1 VCTDD
6 ICQQADGIMK
16 AKDVRAM
23 DSAARK
29 KELHELLREQFNL
42 RMQNATGQMA
52 NTARLRQVRRDIA
65 RIRTVLSET
74 KRGGA
79 EV

>member
-1 VCTDD
+1 
-6 ICQQADGIMK
+6 MK
-16 AKDVRAM
+16 AKDIRVM

>member
-1 VCTDD
+1 
-6 ICQQADGIMK
+6 MN

-29 KELHELLREQFNL
+29 KELHELLRERFNL

>member
-1 VCTDD
+1 
-6 ICQQADGIMK
+6 MR
-16 AKDVRAM
+16 AKDIRAM
-23 DSAARK
+23 DEAAKK

-42 RMQNATGQMA
+42 RMQNATGQVA

-65 RIRTVLSET
+65 RVRTIISET

-79 EV
+79 EA

>member
-1 VCTDD
+1 
-6 ICQQADGIMK
+6 MK
-16 AKDVRAM
+16 AKDIRVM
-23 DSAARK
+23 DSEARK

>member
-1 VCTDD
+1 MKVKD
-6 ICQQADGIMK
+6 I
-16 AKDVRAM
+16 RAM
-23 DSAARK
+23 DNAARK

-52 NTARLRQVRRDIA
+52 NTARLQQVRRDIA
-65 RIRTVLSET
+65 RIRTIMSEN
-74 KRGGA
+74 KRRGA

>member
-1 VCTDD
+1 
-6 ICQQADGIMK
+6 MR
-16 AKDVRAM
+16 AKDIRAM
-23 DSAARK
+23 DEAAKK

-42 RMQNATGQMA
+42 RMQNATGQVA

-65 RIRTVLSET
+65 RVRTIISES

-79 EV
+79 EA

>member
-1 VCTDD
+1 M
-6 ICQQADGIMK
+6 DGA
-16 AKDVRAM
+16 AK
-23 DSAARK
+23 K

-65 RIRTVLSET
+65 RIRTVMAEG
-74 KRGGA
+74 KREGA
-79 EV
+79 KI

>member
-1 VCTDD
+1 
-6 ICQQADGIMK
+6 MR
-16 AKDVRAM
+16 AKDIRAM
-23 DSAARK
+23 DSAAKK

-65 RIRTVLSET
+65 RIRTIMAEN
-74 KRGGA
+74 KREGA
-79 EV
+79 RI

>member
-1 VCTDD
+1 MCTDD

-16 AKDVRAM
+16 AKDIRVM

-52 NTARLRQVRRDIA
+52 NTTRLRQVRHDIA
-65 RIRTVLSET
+65 RIRTVMSEI
-74 KRGGA
+74 KRRGA

>member
-1 VCTDD
+1 
-6 ICQQADGIMK
+6 MK
-16 AKDVRAM
+16 AKDIRAM

>member
-1 VCTDD
+1 
-6 ICQQADGIMK
+6 MK

>member
-1 VCTDD
+1 MCTDD
-6 ICQQADGIMK
+6 ICQQADGIMR
-16 AKDVRAM
+16 AKDIRTM

>member
-1 VCTDD
+1 
-6 ICQQADGIMK
+6 MR
-16 AKDVRAM
+16 AKDIRAM
-23 DSAARK
+23 DSAAKK

-52 NTARLRQVRRDIA
+52 NTARMQQVRRDIA
-65 RIRTVLSET
+65 RIRTIMSES